1 MYTVYFIKYRIFPP
15 LLVYNKYMETKS
27 LIDKK
32 LGHRKNMPDIIAEAL
47 REAIFNGE
55 LKGGQSLKQEE
66 IAGMFSASL
75 IPVREALRRLE
86 AQGLVKIFPNRG
98 AIVSEL
104 SADEVREL
112 FEIRILLEK
121 GALEFAIDNLTDE
134 DLAYAES
141 LLKQMDIITDGST
154 LSQLNWEFHFT
165 LYKASGRM
173 RLMELIENMHLNV
186 ERYMRIY
193 LLDMHYHPTSQ
204 EEHYKLIKACRAKDS
219 KAACALLQ
227 QHMEKA
233 CNLLAEFLSSNSN

>member
-1 MYTVYFIKYRIFPP
+1 MD
-15 LLVYNKYMETKS
+15 TKS
-27 LIDKK
+27 LSHKK
-32 LGHRKNMPDIIAEAL
+32 LGQRKNMPDIIAEAL
-47 REAIFNGE
+47 REAILNGE
-55 LKGGQSLKQEE
+55 LKGGESLKQEE
-66 IAGMFSASL
+66 IAGIFNASM

-98 AIVSEL
+98 AIVSAL

-121 GALEFAIDNLTDE
+121 GALEFAIDNLIDE
-134 DLAYAES
+134 DLTYAES
-141 LLKQMDIITDGST
+141 ILTQMDGITDGST

-165 LYKASGRM
+165 IYKASGRM

-204 EEHYKLIKACRAKDS
+204 EEHYKLLEACKLKDS
-219 KAACALLQ
+219 KTACSLLQ
-227 QHMEKA
+227 NHMEKA
-233 CNLLAEFLSSNSN
+233 CNLLAEFLSSQTN